1 MHTLHF
7 MVVAVAISRATN
19 AMLNQIAQEKGKL
32 YFGTATDNGELNDA
46 KYGQFHFCEATT
58 RTTSY

>member
-1 MHTLHF
+1 